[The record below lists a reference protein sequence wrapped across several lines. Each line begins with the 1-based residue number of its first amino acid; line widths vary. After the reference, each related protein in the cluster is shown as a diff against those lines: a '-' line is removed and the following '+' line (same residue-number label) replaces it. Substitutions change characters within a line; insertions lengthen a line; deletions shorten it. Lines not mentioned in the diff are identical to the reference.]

1 MQHLD
6 MSHCHAVHLHWG
18 YEVGNLVFLMHVYL
32 GYISDGTVLFLLV
45 GDSGSS
51 NQAASSSLSSGP
63 RSNWNE

>member
-1 MQHLD
+1 MQHLE
-6 MSHCHAVHLHWG
+6 MSHCHAVHLHEG

-32 GYISDGTVLFLLV
+32 DYISDRTVSFLI

-51 NQAASSSLSSGP
+51 NQAVSSSLSSGP